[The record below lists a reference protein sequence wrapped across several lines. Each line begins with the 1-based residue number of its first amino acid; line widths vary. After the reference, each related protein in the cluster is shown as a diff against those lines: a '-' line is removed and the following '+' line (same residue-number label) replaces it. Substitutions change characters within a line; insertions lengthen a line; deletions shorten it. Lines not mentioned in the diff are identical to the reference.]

1 MTFRFR
7 LSHRYTLFIFLQQT
21 LLHFPIHLATL
32 LILFRNRYR
41 PSQVASTN
49 QSLARSAPSSPNFL
63 TSFASFATSLETRSK
78 ICRSYRRIHHHSNQQ
93 DVIPQIEETLSIAYT
108 PKASY
113 GLANDN

>member
-1 MTFRFR
+1 MIFLDR
-7 LSHRYTLFIFLQQT
+7 LSRRYTLFIYQPQT

-32 LILFRNRYR
+32 LIPFRSRYR

-49 QSLARSAPSSPNFL
+49 PSLARSVPSSPNFL

-78 ICRSYRRIHHHSNQQ
+78 ICQRYRRIHHHSNQQ

>member
-1 MTFRFR
+1 MTFLFH
-7 LSHRYTLFIFLQQT
+7 LSRRYTLFIFLPQT

-32 LILFRNRYR
+32 LTLFRSRYR

-49 QSLARSAPSSPNFL
+49 PSLAKSAPSSPNFL
-63 TSFASFATSLETRSK
+63 TNFASFATSLETRSK

-93 DVIPQIEETLSIAYT
+93 DVILQNEETLSIAYT
-108 PKASY
+108 AKASY